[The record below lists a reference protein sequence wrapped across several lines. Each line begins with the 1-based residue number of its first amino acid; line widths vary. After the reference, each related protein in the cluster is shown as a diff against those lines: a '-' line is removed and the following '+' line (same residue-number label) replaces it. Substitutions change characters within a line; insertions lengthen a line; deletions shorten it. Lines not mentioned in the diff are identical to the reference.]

1 MTPETLNKQLKTKN
15 PPKVIDVRSGFEY
28 RSGHIPG
35 ALNLPNSRLILNRR
49 KLPQD
54 KTELLVITCEH
65 GPRAMVAKGLLG
77 LFGYHN
83 CELLDGHM
91 HAYRQKGLPLEK

>member
-1 MTPETLNKQLKTKN
+1 MTLETLIKQLKSKT
-15 PPKVIDVRSGFEY
+15 PPLVIDVRSGFEY

-35 ALNLPNSRLILNRR
+35 ALHLPNSSLILSR
-49 KLPQD
+49 KQLPRD
-54 KTELLVITCEH
+54 KATLLVITCEH
-65 GPRAMVAKGLLG
+65 GPRAAVSKGLLS

-91 HAYRQKGLPLEK
+91 HAYRQKRLPLEK